1 MIVHAIFDS
10 TDIGHKELDLKMTD
24 RVNMNMAGVPEGSF
38 DHWAA
43 KLIAKGYI
51 PVCYVII

>member
-1 MIVHAIFDS
+1 MIVHAVFDS